1 MIYVELCFQTV
12 GHIQEVEIEWQNRK
26 RKREGKEDLPPLY
39 TAEEAYEC
47 LQYFVRVEYDEI
59 VEIDE
64 NISIRFNDAGHMLR
78 F

>member
-1 MIYVELCFQTV
+1 MLPDS

-47 LQYFVRVEYDEI
+47 LRYFVPVKYDEI

-78 F
+78 I